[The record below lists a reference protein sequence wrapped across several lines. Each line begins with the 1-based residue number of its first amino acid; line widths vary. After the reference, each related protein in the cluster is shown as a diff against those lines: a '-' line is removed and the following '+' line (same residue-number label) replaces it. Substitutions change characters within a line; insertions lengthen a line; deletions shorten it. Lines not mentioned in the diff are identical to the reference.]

1 MPLRPWLDPGIAV
14 YIGGWEIIELYCC
27 LLPIPPPLLLLIG
40 LVKELAMGE
49 VEDEDWFLSIM
60 ALRRGC
66 SLAGLLEVR
75 PWPRACKGNW

>member
-1 MPLRPWLDPGIAV
+1 MLLRPWLDPGIAA
-14 YIGGWEIIELYCC
+14 YTGGWEIIELYCC
-27 LLPIPPPLLLLIG
+27 LLLIPLLLLIG
-40 LVKELAMGE
+40 LVRELAMGE

-66 SLAGLLEVR
+66 SLAGLVEEVR